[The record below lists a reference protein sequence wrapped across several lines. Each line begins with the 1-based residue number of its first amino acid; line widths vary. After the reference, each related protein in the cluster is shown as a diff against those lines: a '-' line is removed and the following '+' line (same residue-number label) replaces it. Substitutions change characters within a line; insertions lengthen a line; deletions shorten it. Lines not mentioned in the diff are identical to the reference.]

1 MTIDPGTQ
9 LGRYEIRSKIGEG
22 GMGEVYLAQDTKLDR
37 KVALKILPSDVASDQ
52 NRMRRFVQEAK
63 AASALN
69 HPNILTIYEIDQADS
84 GHFIATEFIDG
95 QTLRER
101 TRKAPLKL
109 GDVLDVAG
117 QIASALSAAHASGII
132 HRDIKPENVM
142 LRRDGIVK
150 VLDFGLAKLTERL
163 PPESVDTEAPTSF
176 KTDPDVVMGTA
187 IYMSPEQ
194 ARGMM
199 LDVRTD
205 IFSLGV
211 VIYEIVAG
219 CLPFEGSTSSEVMAS
234 ILSEKEPQPLAR
246 YSRDVPAELE
256 RIVSKALRKE
266 REQRY
271 QTTKDLM
278 LDLQSLKQQLEFE
291 AKLERSTPPELKSAP
306 AVVPPPETVETITQ
320 PTTHSTSK
328 VQPLTSALNLRRN
341 GVFLAAAAVLILA
354 AATAVYFYFS
364 GHQQTTINSIAVLPF
379 VNASADAETEYLSDG
394 ITESLINSLSQLPNL
409 KMIARSSVFRYK
421 GKEINLQAVGRE
433 LDVQAVLMGRVVRHA
448 DGISISVELVNVR
461 DNSHLWGEQ
470 YDRKLSDLL
479 ALQKEIAKEIS
490 EKLRVRLTGED
501 QKRVTKSYTDNAE
514 AYDFYL
520 KGRYH
525 LNRLTDDGFMK
536 GRDYFQQAID
546 KDPNYALAYAGL
558 ADAYN
563 RLSGYNALPPRE
575 GFPRARAAAMK
586 ALELDDKLAEAHTV
600 LGAVNLFY
608 DWNWSG
614 AEREFKRAVEI
625 NQSNSDAHQMYSY
638 YLSAMGRFDEAL
650 YEMRRAQELDPLSL
664 EKIAGIGEML
674 SYQRQ
679 YDQALEQYRKA
690 LEMDPNSGFTHWAIG
705 SVYVQKGLYEEA
717 IAEYQKSIPL
727 SGDSPDEP
735 ASLGYA
741 YALSGKSREAHQVI
755 DELKERSKRS
765 YISPTS
771 IAIIYTGLGEK
782 DQAFAWLDKAYDG
795 RDSILVLLKV
805 EPMFDSLRS
814 DPRFLD
820 LMRRVGLPP

>member
-1 MTIDPGTQ
+1 
-9 LGRYEIRSKIGEG
+9 
-22 GMGEVYLAQDTKLDR
+22 MGEVYLAQDTKLDR
-37 KVALKILPSDVASDQ
+37 KVALKILPPALASNQD
-52 NRMRRFVQEAK
+52 RMRRFVQEAK

-69 HPNILTIYEIDQADS
+69 HPNIITIHEIEEHDS
-84 GHFIATEFIDG
+84 THFIATEFIDG
-95 QTLRER
+95 ETLRQR
-101 TRKAPLKL
+101 MTRARMTMREA
-109 GDVLDVAG
+109 LDIGIQA
-117 QIASALSAAHASGII
+117 ASALSAAHPAGII
-132 HRDIKPENVM
+132 HRDIKPENIM
-142 LRRDGIVK
+142 IRHDGIVK
-150 VLDFGLAKLTERL
+150 VLDFGLAKLTEPKL
-163 PPESVDTEAPTSF
+163 DVADTEAPT
-176 KTDPDVVMGTA
+176 KAMLRTDPGTVMGTVV
-187 IYMSPEQ
+187 YMSPEQ
-194 ARGMM
+194 ARGIGV
-199 LDVRTD
+199 DARTD
-205 IFSLGV
+205 IWSLGV
-211 VIYEIVAG
+211 VIYEMVAG
-219 CLPFEGSTSSEVMAS
+219 CLPFEGSTLSEVLAS
-234 ILSEKEPQPLAR
+234 ILNEKEPQPLAR
-246 YSRDVPAELE
+246 YSREVPAELE

-278 LDLQSLKQQLEFE
+278 LDLQSLKQQQEFE
-291 AKLERSTPPELKSAP
+291 AKLERSVPPELKSTA
-306 AVVPPPETVETITQ
+306 AVVPEPSTVETITQ
-320 PTTHSTSK
+320 PTAHLTSK
-328 VQPLTSALNLRRN
+328 IGSLTSGLKLRRK
-341 GVFLAAAAVLILA
+341 GVFLTAAAVLILA
-354 AATAVYFYFS
+354 VTAAAYFYFA
-364 GHQQTTINSIAVLPF
+364 HPKKTTINSIAILPF
-379 VNASADAETEYLSDG
+379 VNVGADPNTEYLSDG
-394 ITESLINSLSQLPNL
+394 ITESLINSLSQVPNL
-409 KMIARSSVFRYK
+409 RMIARSSVFRYK
-421 GKEINLQAVGRE
+421 GRETDPQTVGRE

-448 DGISISVELVNVR
+448 DGLSISVELVNVR

-490 EKLRVRLTGED
+490 EKLRVRLTGEE

-525 LNRLTDDGFMK
+525 LNRLTDEGFMK

-563 RLSGYNALPPRE
+563 RLSGFNALPPRE
-575 GFPRARAAAMK
+575 GFPKARAAAMK
-586 ALELDDKLAEAHTV
+586 ALELDDKLAEAHTI

-608 DWNWSG
+608 DWDWSG

-625 NQSNSDAHQMYSY
+625 NQSYSDAHQMYGY

-664 EKIAGIGEML
+664 EKIAGIGDIL
-674 SYQRQ
+674 SYRRQ
-679 YDQALEQYRKA
+679 YDQALEQYQKA
-690 LEMDPNSGFTHWAIG
+690 LEMDPNSGYTHWSIG
-705 SVYVQKGLYEEA
+705 NVYVQKGRYEEA

-741 YALSGKSREAHQVI
+741 YGLSGKRREAHQVI

-765 YISPTS
+765 YISPTL

-795 RDSILVLLKV
+795 RDFILVLLKV

-814 DPRFLD
+814 DPRFAA
-820 LMRRVGLPP
+820 LMRRVGLPQ